1 MKSIEHYYLR
11 QLIEFFFFFFK
22 LNFQANIEKII
33 LLLST
38 ALKGSPDNENVSLHG
53 EAAILLE
60 DLKQLFAALDVRSV

>member
-38 ALKGSPDNENVSLHG
+38 ALKGSPDNENGSLHG

>member
-11 QLIEFFFFFFK
+11 QLIEFFFFFK

-38 ALKGSPDNENVSLHG
+38 ALKGSPDNENGSLHG